1 MAETTSA
8 KPARLF
14 YSYSHKD
21 EDLRNELEEQLAL
34 LKRQGLISGWH
45 DRRIVPGQEWAA
57 AIDENL
63 ESADVILLLVS
74 AAFLNSDYC
83 YDKEMTR
90 ALERHETKQARV
102 IPILIRAVDWSEAPF
117 SKLQILPKD
126 AKPVTSWPNRD
137 EAWTDVAKGIRKAI
151 EDLRTNPR

>member
-1 MAETTSA
+1 MTETTTG

-63 ESADVILLLVS
+63 EAADVILLLVS
-74 AAFLNSDYC
+74 GISQL
-83 YDKEMTR
+83 R
-90 ALERHETKQARV
+90 LLLRQ
-102 IPILIRAVDWSEAPF
+102 
-117 SKLQILPKD
+117 
-126 AKPVTSWPNRD
+126 RD
-137 EAWTDVAKGIRKAI
+137 ET
-151 EDLRTNPR
+151 RTRTQ

>member
-1 MAETTSA
+1 MTDTITS

-34 LKRQGLISGWH
+34 LKRQGFISGWH

-57 AIDENL
+57 TINENL

-83 YDKEMTR
+83 YDKEMKR
-90 ALERHETKQARV
+90 ALERHETKQASV
-102 IPILIRAVDWSEAPF
+102 IPILIRAVDWSGAPF

-151 EDLRTNPR
+151 EELLANPQ